1 MSVAAEPSRPEPH
14 LARIAY
20 RAAHATRMGWY
31 SGLYRLSRSLTKP
44 VPAAPGVA
52 ERMPSLQLMR
62 ADLDGLIARDIAHI
76 EAGLYRMPEDVLP
89 GPSAL
94 RLAARYIA
102 DLRSVER
109 RRHARDGQEIF
120 RSPALGRFPRYY
132 LQNFHY
138 QTDGYLSRRSAE
150 LYDFQVEVL
159 FGGSADLMRRQAL
172 APIARHIAGRRH
184 AELRLLDVGCGTG
197 RFLAQVKSNWPR
209 LPATGLDLSPFYVA
223 EARDRLAAWS
233 RVSLVEGA
241 GEALPF
247 PDAAYDVVASVFL
260 LHELPRGVRHAVL
273 TEMARV
279 LKPGGLLVLV
289 DSLQRGDRPEYE
301 AMMDH
306 FPTAFHEPYYDDYT
320 RDDLL
325 QVLIAT
331 GLQPAESG
339 LAYFSKILTATKPE

>member
-1 MSVAAEPSRPEPH
+1 MSLSAEPSRSEPR

-31 SGLYRLSRSLTKP
+31 SGFYRLSRSLTKP
-44 VPAAPGVA
+44 IPAAPGVA
-52 ERMPSLQLMR
+52 ERMPSLELMR
-62 ADLDGLIARDIAHI
+62 ADLDALIQQDLANI

-109 RRHARDGQEIF
+109 RRHAGDGQEIF
-120 RSPALGRFPRYY
+120 RSAGAGPFPRYY

-159 FGGSADLMRRQAL
+159 FGGAADLMRRQAL
-172 APIARHIAGRRH
+172 APIAHHIAGRRH
-184 AELRLLDVGCGTG
+184 AELRLLDIGCGTG

-209 LPATGLDLSPFYVA
+209 LPVTGLDLSPWYLA
-223 EARDRLAAWS
+223 AARDRLAAWS
-233 RVSLVEGA
+233 RVSLVDGA

-247 PDAAYDVVASVFL
+247 RDGRFDVVATVFL
-260 LHELPRGVRHAVL
+260 LHELPRKVRHAVL
-273 TEMARV
+273 AEMTRV
-279 LKPGGLLVLV
+279 LKPGGLLVLM
-289 DSLQRGDRPEYE
+289 DSLQRGDRPDYE
-301 AMMDH
+301 ALMDH

-320 RDDLL
+320 RDDLPR
-325 QVLIAT
+325 VLTAA
-331 GLQPAESG
+331 GLEPAEPE
-339 LAYFSKILTATKPE
+339 LAYFSKIMAATKPE